1 MQNRFLKSILIMQLF
16 FKTCNHHL
24 WQHLRFL
31 NDFFLSPCPLCTAA
45 VPQNVCRNQRPQL
58 GPTDTD
64 PRLGLGE
71 RRLVVACG

>member
-1 MQNRFLKSILIMQLF
+1 MQNRFLKNISIMQSF
-16 FKTCNHHL
+16 FKTCNHQL
-24 WQHLRFL
+24 WQHSIVFEL
-31 NDFFLSPCPLCTAA
+31 FLSSCPLCTAA